1 VIVKNRFLRRLLGV
15 CWYSLAVVLVLAA
28 LLMTVARIILPH
40 ADEYRADVEQVISQ
54 RVGLPVTVG
63 TMTATWRGFT
73 PYLVLTDI
81 NLLDAQQGESLL
93 HFGSASIGLDMWRSM
108 RSGQIVLANLTV
120 RELRLYLTRYQ
131 DGHLEVHGFTP
142 ATGEAGAAGSRE
154 IANWLFGQPDI
165 GIEDS
170 ELVWTDQAAGHEQLR
185 FSNVRLRL
193 RNDQQR
199 HQVEGQ
205 VWLPEDFGR
214 SVRVAVDIEGDM
226 LRPRDWAGSLFVDAS
241 GLRPQAWLGPLQL
254 GELRLDDSEL
264 DFELWTEWEKSR
276 LRRLDGSIGARQLV
290 LVTNE
295 NVSPLREVKAELD
308 WSRQAEGWQMRL
320 NDIRIN
326 AGVNWPKT
334 RMVVTRRAGLD
345 YDIQLGFVRLQHII
359 PVLQASGVFAG
370 NSEMIKT
377 LAPRGD
383 ISDVHLRYIDEQQAG
398 QQLASAAAR
407 FTGFGVDPLEE
418 YNVPGVDNLDGHISG
433 TAEQGEFIIDSRS
446 VSLNYPGVFR
456 EVLDFDDLR
465 GKFSWQRSAGEML
478 LHGDELLID
487 NEDLR
492 SEGYFTLE
500 LPGNGHSPFMDLV
513 IEFEGKRGDH
523 ASRYYPIL
531 VLDGEELNWLDRAII
546 NGRVPH
552 GGAVM
557 RGPLAAFPFHNNEGR
572 FEVSFR
578 VEEGELD
585 YVQGWP
591 KISGI
596 GADILFDGPAMQV
609 HADQGLIYSS
619 RIEQADVRIP
629 NLDAKPL
636 LLDIKGQTYGS
647 TQDALRYVIDT
658 EIAGAHASALKRL
671 QVEGKTRVAL
681 DALIPLKKGEEKG
694 HTRGYFTLEQASVTL
709 QGTTQ
714 KIDRINGQVNFMED
728 IYQAENIKA
737 RMLGENVSIN
747 VDSHLP
753 AAPFM
758 PAAALSIQAH
768 GKMALNRY
776 LNTALKLDLPEII
789 EGEDDWQLGLRI
801 PENID
806 DRVLW
811 TIHSD
816 LEHSVVSLPEPLLKA
831 SGEKRALG
839 LQGTLAEDVPLQ
851 VRMNYGDTLNAVV
864 QLDSRDTLALQSGE
878 IHFGDIP
885 PSLPDEAGL
894 HITGTVPRLPVDAWL
909 NWYETHTAAA
919 PADAAAVR
927 DLEWLRDID
936 VTIAELDIY
945 GHGARNVRLDVRRE
959 AEAWKLT
966 AESERV
972 SGSMYLPYQSGAV
985 PVRLDLQYLKLPTLE
1000 QQLRKSDIDPR
1011 SLPALELAIGQF
1023 VYGDTDYG
1031 QIDMKLV
1038 PQLQGSFIEKLNMN
1052 APFMRV
1058 DASGDWQVNEQG
1070 TAQTTRLKASA
1081 GSKDTGKALAQLGFS
1096 AGISGGIGEAEAQL
1110 QWQGGP
1116 MDFALADIN
1125 GSLSVDIRRGQLS
1138 EVEPG
1143 AGRVFGL
1150 LSLTTLPRRLSLDFT
1165 DLFSKGFSFDLI
1177 HGDFDIDSGD
1187 AYTTNLYLE
1196 GPPARIEASG
1206 RVGLRDE
1213 DYDQLV
1219 TVTPR
1224 LTSSLPLAGAIV
1236 GGPVAGGVLFAVDK
1250 LFGKRIDKI
1259 SSYQY
1264 TITGPWTDPVI
1275 TRLKES
1281 APKPDDK
1288 RG

>member
-1 VIVKNRFLRRLLGV
+1 MIVKNRFLRRLLSV
-15 CWYSLAVVLVLAA
+15 CWYSLAVLLVLAA
-28 LLMTVARIILPH
+28 LLMTLARIILPY
-40 ADEYRADVEQVISQ
+40 AEEYRAEVEQVISK

-73 PYLVLTDI
+73 PYLELTDI
-81 NLLDAQQGESLL
+81 NLLDAQQADSLL

-108 RSGQIVLANLTV
+108 RSRQVVLASLTV
-120 RELRLYLTRYQ
+120 RELRLYLTRYE
-131 DGHLEVHGFTP
+131 DGHIEVHGFTP
-142 ATGEAGAAGSRE
+142 AAGETASAGSQE

-170 ELVWTDQAAGHEQLR
+170 ELVWTDRAAGHEQLR
-185 FSNVRLRL
+185 FSNVRLHL

-199 HQVEGQ
+199 HQLEGQ
-205 VWLPEDFGR
+205 VRLPEDFGR
-214 SVRVAVDIEGDM
+214 TVRVALDIEGDM
-226 LRPRDWAGSLFVDAS
+226 LRPRDWTGSLFVDAS
-241 GLRPQAWLGPLQL
+241 GLRPQAWLGPLQV
-254 GELRLDDSEL
+254 GDLRLEGSEL
-264 DFELWTEWEKSR
+264 DFELWTEWQKSH
-276 LRRLDGSIGARQLV
+276 LRRLEGSIDARELDLV
-290 LVTNE
+290 LNE
-295 NVSPLREVKAELD
+295 NVSPLREVKAEID

-320 NDIRIN
+320 NEIRIN
-326 AGVNWPKT
+326 AGADWPET
-334 RMVVTRRAGLD
+334 RMLVTRRAGVD

-359 PVLQASGVFAG
+359 PVLQAGGAFAD
-370 NSEMIKT
+370 NSERIKA

-383 ISDVHLRYIDEQQAG
+383 ISDIHLRYVDERQAG

-407 FTGFGVDPLEE
+407 FTGFGVDPLDE
-418 YNVPGVDNLDGHISG
+418 YNVPGIDNLDGHISG

-446 VSLNYPGVFR
+446 VSFSYPGIFR
-456 EVLDFDDLR
+456 ETLGFDELR
-465 GKFSWQRSAGEML
+465 GKFSWQRSAGDLL
-478 LHGDELLID
+478 LHGDELLVD

-492 SEGYFTLE
+492 SEGYLTLE
-500 LPGNGHSPFMDLV
+500 LPDNGNSPFMDLV
-513 IEFEGKRGDH
+513 LEFEGKRGDH
-523 ASRYYPIL
+523 ASRYYPL
-531 VLDGEELNWLDRAII
+531 RFMSEKAVAWLDRAII

-557 RGPLAAFPFHNNEGR
+557 RGPLHAFPFHNNEGR

-585 YVQGWP
+585 YVPGWP
-591 KISGI
+591 AITGI
-596 GADILFDGPAMQV
+596 GADILFDGPAMHI
-609 HADQGLIYSS
+609 HADQGRIYSS
-619 RIEQADVRIP
+619 RIDQADVRIRE
-629 NLDAKPL
+629 LDAKPL

-647 TQDALRYVIDT
+647 TQDALRYMVDT
-658 EIAGAHASALKRL
+658 GIAGAHASALKRL

-681 DALIPLKKGEEKG
+681 DAVIPLKKGEEKG
-694 HTRGYFTLEQASVTL
+694 YTRGYFTLEQASLAL
-709 QGTTQ
+709 QDSAQ
-714 KIDRINGQVNFMED
+714 KIDRINGQVNFLD
-728 IYQAENIKA
+728 DDYQAENIKA

-747 VDSHLP
+747 IASHLP

-758 PAAALSIQAH
+758 PAAALSIQAR
-768 GKMALNRY
+768 GKMPLNQR
-776 LNTALKLDLPEII
+776 LNAAFKLDLPEII

-831 SGEKRALG
+831 SGEKRALT

-864 QLDSRDTLALQSGE
+864 QLDRQDPLALQSGE

-885 PSLPDEAGL
+885 PSLPDEPGL

-909 NWYETHTAAA
+909 NWYETRTAAA

-936 VTIAELDIY
+936 VTIAELDMY

-972 SGSMYLPYQSGAV
+972 TGSMYLPYQSGAL
-985 PVRLDLQYLKLPTLE
+985 PVRLDLQHLKLPRLE

-1031 QIDMKLV
+1031 QLDMKLV
-1038 PQLQGSFIEKLNMN
+1038 PQLQGSFIEKLYMN

-1070 TAQTTRLKASA
+1070 TAQT
-1081 GSKDTGKALAQLGFS
+1081 
-1096 AGISGGIGEAEAQL
+1096 
-1110 QWQGGP
+1110 
-1116 MDFALADIN
+1116 
-1125 GSLSVDIRRGQLS
+1125 
-1138 EVEPG
+1138 
-1143 AGRVFGL
+1143 
-1150 LSLTTLPRRLSLDFT
+1150 
-1165 DLFSKGFSFDLI
+1165 
-1177 HGDFDIDSGD
+1177 
-1187 AYTTNLYLE
+1187 
-1196 GPPARIEASG
+1196 
-1206 RVGLRDE
+1206 
-1213 DYDQLV
+1213 
-1219 TVTPR
+1219 
-1224 LTSSLPLAGAIV
+1224 
-1236 GGPVAGGVLFAVDK
+1236 
-1250 LFGKRIDKI
+1250 
-1259 SSYQY
+1259 
-1264 TITGPWTDPVI
+1264 
-1275 TRLKES
+1275 
-1281 APKPDDK
+1281 
-1288 RG
+1288 